1 MIKRLTM
8 VCVVLSLV
16 LVPAAQAADIVLVN
30 QTYDTDGD
38 GVQDDQGLID
48 WLVAEGHNVDVQP
61 DIWVDLDPNEIALL
75 DAADLVIMSR
85 STNSGDYDE
94 DDEPTLWNSVQTPLI
109 QMSAYLVRS
118 SRWKW
123 VNSTSVTNVESAV
136 MEAVDT
142 SHLVFTDVIL
152 EPNNPDD
159 PNDPAVL
166 LAASDGTV
174 GTGQTSLI
182 GTLDMGNGTLVAKG
196 DGADAAWIAVWD
208 AGVEFY
214 EGSGEAPAAKRM
226 MFCGG
231 TQEVDATP
239 QGAWN
244 LTEAGS
250 EVFRNA
256 ISYMLGGAQI
266 VLVTEEADADA
277 DGAWDDQNLANWLV
291 AQGHFVDVQ
300 RGTLMELDAGE
311 VDLLNAADL
320 VIVSRSTNSGNY
332 DDDDEPTQWNSIT
345 APLIQMSAYLVRNSR
360 WKWMDSG
367 SATNDSGS
375 PAMQV
380 LDPSHP
386 IFAGVT
392 LDPNNV
398 VEAVD
403 ASVGAGI
410 TSFVGALDAG
420 NGVLLAQA
428 VGERELAWIAEWA
441 PGVEFYDGAGQSPAG
456 FRLMF
461 CAGTQEIGA
470 TPQGALNLTPEGELM
485 FVNAIAYMLGK
496 GVPYTYTYDGDAL
509 DETWDHDNGSDSWD
523 GTSIGEGLPGG
534 ASALVEDDVT
544 FLRIQD
550 TGDPRD
556 YGNSDPSNRKVYLT
570 RAVESN
576 LDATQM
582 EFRIRLATTAPLDDQ
597 HPDGGAGIEPW
608 PAEGIAYHVRDG
620 GKGMIGVGEAGLGVI
635 SFSLARGGQP
645 GLEDV
650 TGDVLVMNNLV
661 GDVASGDVDT
671 EDTADTIMAKNYV
684 AVEDITQWNTFA
696 VTIAAGGAGTHE
708 VTVSVNGGADQVF
721 SVTAGDGLEG
731 DGSYLAM
738 GSSGTGGITAFDVD
752 YFAFKPGVI
761 PEPEPEEEV
770 ATR

>member
-1 MIKRLTM
+1 MIKRFTL
-8 VCVVLSLV
+8 VLLVLSLALASTV
-16 LVPAAQAADIVLVN
+16 QAADIVLVN

-142 SHLVFTDVIL
+142 SHLVFTDVVL

-182 GTLDMGNGTLVAKG
+182 GTLDMGNGTLIAT
-196 DGADAAWIAVWD
+196 GAGSDAAWVAVWD

-214 EGSGEAPAAKRM
+214 EGSGEIPAAKRM

-244 LTEAGS
+244 FTEAGAD
-250 EVFRNA
+250 VFRNA
-256 ISYMLGGAQI
+256 INYMLGGAKV

-277 DGAWDDQNLANWLV
+277 DGAWDDQNLVNWL
-291 AQGHFVDVQ
+291 AGQGHFVDVQ
-300 RGTLMELDAGE
+300 RGTLMELDADE
-311 VDLLNAADL
+311 IDLLNAADL

-332 DDDDEPTQWNSIT
+332 DEDDEPTQWNSIT
-345 APLIQMSAYLVRNSR
+345 TPLIQMSAYLVRNSR

-367 SATNDSGS
+367 TATNDSGS

-380 LDPSHP
+380 LDPNHP

-398 VEAVD
+398 VEAAD

-410 TSFVGALDAG
+410 TSFVGTLSAG

-428 VGERELAWIAEWA
+428 VADAELAWIAEWPA
-441 PGVEFYDGAGQSPAG
+441 GVEFYDGAGQIAG
-456 FRLMF
+456 GKRLF
-461 CAGTQEIGA
+461 FAAGTQEIDA
-470 TPQGALNLTPEGELM
+470 TPQGALNLTSAGEQM
-485 FVNAIAYMLGK
+485 FANAIAYML
-496 GVPYTYTYDGDAL
+496 
-509 DETWDHDNGSDSWD
+509 
-523 GTSIGEGLPGG
+523 
-534 ASALVEDDVT
+534 VEE
-544 FLRIQD
+544 
-550 TGDPRD
+550 
-556 YGNSDPSNRKVYLT
+556 SDP
-570 RAVESN
+570 
-576 LDATQM
+576 
-582 EFRIRLATTAPLDDQ
+582 
-597 HPDGGAGIEPW
+597 
-608 PAEGIAYHVRDG
+608 
-620 GKGMIGVGEAGLGVI
+620 
-635 SFSLARGGQP
+635 LARGLLAYYSFEDGAADASGNGYDATLLGDATILDGILVLDGDDDAVDIPALGGEGASFSEATYAMWVLSTADLTEVQFAGGMNTNTWGTGAIHFKLNYGTLNVGISGLSDVVGTTVITPGVWTHLGLTISETEIALYMDGQIEASYA
-645 GLEDV
+645 LEAPLSDLV
-650 TGDVLVMNNLV
+650 LGASTLGAWNNGGDVQREMGGLMD
-661 GDVASGDVDT
+661 DV
-671 EDTADTIMAKNYV
+671 YV
-684 AVEDITQWNTFA
+684 YERALSLEELLEL
-696 VTIAAGGAGTHE
+696 AG
-708 VTVSVNGGADQVF
+708 
-721 SVTAGDGLEG
+721 L
-731 DGSYLAM
+731 
-738 GSSGTGGITAFDVD
+738 
-752 YFAFKPGVI
+752 
-761 PEPEPEEEV
+761 
-770 ATR
+770 